1 MMRTVLVPC
10 VLFGAT
16 MTTLTPGAVSMFGVF
31 CVGFA
36 AAAVNQWGGL
46 WRVKSRG
53 KQYDWE

>member
-1 MMRTVLVPC
+1 MMRAVLVPP
-10 VLFGAT
+10 VLFG
-16 MTTLTPGAVSMFGVF
+16 MTVMVLTPGAIATLGVF

>member
-1 MMRTVLVPC
+1 MRAFLVTFALLVVLMTV
-10 VLFGAT
+10 
-16 MTTLTPGAVSMFGVF
+16 LTPGAVSMFGVF

>member
-1 MMRTVLVPC
+1 MRAVLVPP
-10 VLFGAT
+10 VLFG
-16 MTTLTPGAVSMFGVF
+16 MTVMVLTPGAIATLGVF